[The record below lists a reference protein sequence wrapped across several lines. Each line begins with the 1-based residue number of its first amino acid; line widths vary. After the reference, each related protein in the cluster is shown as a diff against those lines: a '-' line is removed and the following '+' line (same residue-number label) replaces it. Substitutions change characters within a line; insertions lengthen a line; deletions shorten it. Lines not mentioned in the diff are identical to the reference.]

1 MRIGI
6 GPLPIYSVNF
16 SSKRRTVENDAFPP
30 MGSQVPQDSVSRR
43 NSQPKRCRIVVEQIS
58 PSRKNFL
65 MEKILSAYKLV
76 RDLKC
81 SFIVLLVNQEFRM
94 HLRLSFV
101 LIALTSVAGIPSAF
115 AVEQKTLVVSEWGY
129 TQKQSEE
136 FLYAPFEKLCGC
148 KVVVD
153 TGNNADRLNKMRI
166 RGGID
171 VMFITDA
178 FTQQGIDAGVFAKID
193 PTKLPHLGEIYDI
206 AKAPQGPDFG
216 PAYVAG
222 HYGIIYDASKVKQ
235 PITSWKDLWRPELKG
250 MVAVPGFNTT
260 TGPVTALIAGDR
272 VGVDAFKD
280 PDAAFKS
287 LAELKPNIRKT
298 YNTGSELVNLFSTGE
313 VVAAAVQDFA
323 APAIH
328 AAVPNAKWAPLSEGD
343 YAIFNTLNIGAKSEN
358 QDLAYQFIDYKLSAD
373 VQRKFVA
380 VGDSPVNKNVALS
393 PEQVGDM
400 VYGAD
405 EIGKLRRPDFKEI
418 LAHKADWEARWN
430 NIFGQ

>member
-1 MRIGI
+1 M
-6 GPLPIYSVNF
+6 S
-16 SSKRRTVENDAFPP
+16 T
-30 MGSQVPQDSVSRR
+30 
-43 NSQPKRCRIVVEQIS
+43 
-58 PSRKNFL
+58 RKVCL
-65 MEKILSAYKLV
+65 
-76 RDLKC
+76 
-81 SFIVLLVNQEFRM
+81 FIVPSISEDFSM
-94 HLRLSFV
+94 WCRLSWIS
-101 LIALTSVAGIPSAF
+101 IAMACAGGAT
-115 AVEQKTLVVSEWGY
+115 AAYADDQKTLVVSEWGY
-129 TQKQSEE
+129 TPKQSEE

-148 KVVVD
+148 KVVID

-193 PTKLPHLGEIYDI
+193 PSKLPILSEIYDI
-206 AKAPQGPDFG
+206 AKAPQGPEYG

-250 MVAVPGFNTT
+250 MVAIPGFNTT
-260 TGPVTALIAGDR
+260 TGAVTALIAGER
-272 VGVDAFKD
+272 VGADAFKD

-287 LAELKPNIRKT
+287 LADLKPNIRKT

-343 YAIFNTLNIGAKSEN
+343 YAIFNTLNIGAKSKN
-358 QDLAYQFIDYKLSAD
+358 QDLAYQFIDYKLSTD

-380 VGDSPVNKNVALS
+380 VGDSPVNKNVTLS
-393 PEQVGDM
+393 AEQVGDM

-418 LAHKADWEARWN
+418 LAHKADWESRWN
-430 NIFGQ
+430 TIFGQ